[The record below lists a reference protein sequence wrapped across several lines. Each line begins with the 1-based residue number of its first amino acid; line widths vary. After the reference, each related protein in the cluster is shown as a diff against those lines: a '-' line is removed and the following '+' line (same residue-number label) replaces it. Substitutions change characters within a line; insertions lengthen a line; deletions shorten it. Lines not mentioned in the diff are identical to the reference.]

1 MVILS
6 KYKQQSA
13 GYYVEAKG
21 KGSALGIRLMEDVKR
36 KKRVKISFPLPPSLS
51 ATALLLLLLLDT
63 ALYEDEGKD
72 QLVFIYIYL
81 LSLLFCLVTFIKT
94 KSRKR

>member
-21 KGSALGIRLMEDVKR
+21 KGGALGIRLMEDVKR

-51 ATALLLLLLLDT
+51 ATALLLLLLDT